1 MTGWICA
8 GLAVALSAAVVLL
21 WLLSR
26 GGFYKRVF
34 ADEHF
39 LEVAR
44 ALPRVKAA
52 AVGGVYETDEP
63 MESPENNPRV
73 LVTSA
78 GLVLA
83 YTVRCDGDRYVH
95 HYSVSAAGGVTAH
108 SLGEPYVL
116 FVAKLLGVPYDA
128 LNLGVGRST
137 VHHAEFYTDEAGLAE
152 FAARPVAEMSAT
164 DVTSFRREWI
174 AVREKLQWVHEP

>member
-1 MTGWICA
+1 MSEWICA
-8 GLAVALSAAVVLL
+8 ALAVLLPAGAILL
-21 WLLSR
+21 WLFSR

-52 AVGGVYETDEP
+52 AVGGVYEADEP

-78 GLVLA
+78 GLILA
-83 YTVRCDGDRYVH
+83 YTVRREDDRYVH
-95 HYSVSAAGGVTAH
+95 HYSVSAGGGVTAH
-108 SLGEPYVL
+108 SLGEP
-116 FVAKLLGVPYDA
+116 
-128 LNLGVGRST
+128 
-137 VHHAEFYTDEAGLAE
+137 
-152 FAARPVAEMSAT
+152 
-164 DVTSFRREWI
+164 
-174 AVREKLQWVHEP
+174 